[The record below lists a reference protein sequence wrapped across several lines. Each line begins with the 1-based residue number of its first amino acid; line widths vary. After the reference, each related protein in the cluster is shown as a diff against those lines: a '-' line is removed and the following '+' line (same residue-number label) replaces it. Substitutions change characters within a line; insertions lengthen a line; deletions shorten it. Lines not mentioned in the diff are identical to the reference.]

1 MALAWNRSSACK
13 HQPRSLGRAS
23 EALLVNLGQ
32 RSPRVPHS
40 RNGERRP
47 SWVSA
52 PAPTGVSLVLIHRPP
67 MELSLSVCRMGT
79 VPSPAAQPSCAAGPS
94 PEVKLAE
101 QAPRNLSGSERD
113 SPGHPGA
120 GGGGREGPE
129 PEERSVGG
137 TLVGAPAARDAAPGP
152 PLAGPRLPPS
162 PLNSPSLAS
171 RLCACPCRRCV
182 RCASSRCRCHGCQ
195 GHRRAGPCAG
205 CALSQRRARLKN
217 NNRQVCID
225 PKLKWIQEYLEKAL
239 NNPWSHQRFLSF
251 VSLSCRGWTLDGGT
265 SATSSYPGTI
275 QEVSGPSI
283 MGLLNYT

>member
-1 MALAWNRSSACK
+1 
-13 HQPRSLGRAS
+13 
-23 EALLVNLGQ
+23 
-32 RSPRVPHS
+32 
-40 RNGERRP
+40 
-47 SWVSA
+47 
-52 PAPTGVSLVLIHRPP
+52 
-67 MELSLSVCRMGT
+67 MGT

-101 QAPRNLSGSERD
+101 QAPRNVSGSERS

-137 TLVGAPAARDAAPGP
+137 TLVGAPEARDAAPGP
-152 PLAGPRLPPS
+152 PLAGPRLLPS

-171 RLCACPCRRCV
+171 RLCACPCRRRV

-205 CALSQRRARLKN
+205 CGLSQRRETSQPELQMSLPILREPHCQRQDQASQILNTPNCALQIVARLKN
-217 NNRQVCID
+217 NNRQACID

-239 NNPWSHQRFLSF
+239 NKRFK
-251 VSLSCRGWTLDGGT
+251 
-265 SATSSYPGTI
+265 
-275 QEVSGPSI
+275 
-283 MGLLNYT
+283 M